1 MKRRP
6 TVTETDLP
14 APAGVKK
21 TKTTV
26 RHQSQKGKSYTI
38 HESITTSIT
47 NKTPAKS
54 VKESL
59 KQNSGS
65 SCDELLKDMEEMM
78 SAYEGDDFDTICS
91 VSHKIAGNAGGYG
104 FDAMG
109 DIAREMEHESKDG
122 KDKEKIKGY
131 LDGIRNYLDNVEITY
146 E

>member
-1 MKRRP
+1 MAEKIP
-6 TVTETDLP
+6 VIIDNDLKDLIP
-14 APAGVKK
+14 KFLSN
-21 TKTTV
+21 
-26 RHQSQKGKSYTI
+26 R
-38 HESITTSIT
+38 E
-47 NKTPAKS
+47 
-54 VKESL
+54 
-59 KQNSGS
+59 
-65 SCDELLKDMEEMM
+65 KDMEEMM